1 MLESGTLGTK
11 GNTQVVVPHVTENY
25 GATRDPPE
33 KSIPVCT
40 LKNFPNQIAH
50 TLQWARD
57 YFEGI
62 FFQAPEDVNAYLQS
76 PYDIKAENVQTV
88 KNYLVSERPR
98 TYEDCV
104 RLMRLAYQKLFCNQI
119 AQLLHNFPPDQL
131 TSSGQPFWSGSKRCP
146 NTVPFDLDT
155 TCEQGLRNAFN
166 FLVSGSNL
174 LASVYGINGK
184 SYSEEEYFKV
194 LVEEIIVPD
203 FTPSDGVKIATTTEE
218 AESESKKADGEVT
231 NDELNDLPKP
241 SELAGFR
248 LTPIEFDKDID
259 LHMQFITACSNLRAL
274 NYQIPTEDL
283 HVSRGIVGRI
293 IPAIATTTA
302 LVTGLICLELYKITF
317 LPQPAKIDMF
327 KSAFCNLAIP
337 FMTLSEPTAPA
348 SNKSIVKGKEW
359 NWTAWDCVSVE
370 VGRDMTLGEFLDYFK
385 DTYNLEVS
393 MLSQGVSIIYSF
405 FANAAKV
412 KERKGMPLSEVC
424 SSVGKCEI
432 PENQMYLVL
441 EVICND
447 LDTDE
452 EVELPFV
459 RYRFKY

>member
-1 MLESGTLGTK
+1 LT
-11 GNTQVVVPHVTENY
+11 
-25 GATRDPPE
+25 
-33 KSIPVCT
+33 
-40 LKNFPNQIAH
+40 
-50 TLQWARD
+50 
-57 YFEGI
+57 
-62 FFQAPEDVNAYLQS
+62 
-76 PYDIKAENVQTV
+76 
-88 KNYLVSERPR
+88 
-98 TYEDCV
+98 
-104 RLMRLAYQKLFCNQI
+104 RLAYQNLFCNQI

-146 NTVPFDLDT
+146 NTVLFDLDT

-166 FLVSGSNL
+166 FLVSGSSL
-174 LASVYGINGK
+174 LASVYGIKGK
-184 SYSEEEYFKV
+184 SYSEEDYFRV
-194 LVEEIIVPD
+194 LLEEIIVPD
-203 FTPSDGVKIATTTEE
+203 FVPSNGVKIATTTEE
-218 AESESKKADGEVT
+218 AESESKKADSGIA
-231 NDELNDLPKP
+231 NDEFSELPNP
-241 SELAGFR
+241 SEFAGFR

-259 LHMQFITACSNLRAL
+259 LHMQFVAACSNLRAL

-302 LVTGLICLELYKITF
+302 LVTGLICLEFYKIAF
-317 LPQPAKIDMF
+317 LPQPAKIDVF

-337 FMTLSEPTAPA
+337 FMTLSEPSAPV
-348 SNKSIVKGKEW
+348 SNKCIVKGKEW

-385 DTYNLEVS
+385 ETFNLEVS

-412 KERKGMPLSEVC
+412 KVRKAMPLSEVC
-424 SSVGKCEI
+424 ASVGKCEI

-447 LDTDE
+447 IDTDD
-452 EVELPFV
+452 EVEIPFV
-459 RYRFKY
+459 KYRFKY

>member
-57 YFEGI
+57 YFEGV
-62 FFQAPEDVNAYLQS
+62 FFQAPEDVNAYLQA
-76 PYDIKAENVQTV
+76 PDDIKPETIPTV
-88 KNYLVSERPR
+88 KSYLVTERPR

-104 RLMRLAYQKLFCNQI
+104 KFTRLAYQNLFCNQI
-119 AQLLHNFPPDQL
+119 AQLLHNFPPDQV
-131 TSSGQPFWSGSKRCP
+131 TSTGQPFWSGSKRCP
-146 NTVPFDLDT
+146 TMVSFDLES

-174 LASVYGINGK
+174 LASVYGITGK
-184 SYSEEEYFKV
+184 SYSEEDYFKV
-194 LVEEIIVPD
+194 ILEDIIIPE

-218 AESESKKADGEVT
+218 AEAESKKSSDT
-231 NDELNDLPKP
+231 SQDMDDLPKAN
-241 SELAGFR
+241 ELAGFR

-274 NYQIPTEDL
+274 NYKIPTDDL

-302 LVTGLICLELYKITF
+302 LVTGLICLELYKISF
-317 LPQPAKIDMF
+317 LPSESAKIEKF

-337 FMTLSEPTAPA
+337 FMTLSEPSAPE
-348 SNKSIVKGKEW
+348 KTKCVVKGKEW
-359 NWTAWDCVSVE
+359 KWTAWDCVSID
-370 VGRDMTLGEFLDYFK
+370 VGRDMTLGEFLDYFEK
-385 DTYNLEVS
+385 TYNLEVS
-393 MLSQGVSIIYSF
+393 MLSQGVSILYSF

-412 KERKGMPLSEVC
+412 KERKAMPLSKVC
-424 SSVGKCEI
+424 SSVGKCEL
-432 PENQMYLVL
+432 PEGQMFLVL

-447 LDTDE
+447 IETDE
-452 EVELPFV
+452 EVEIPYV
-459 RYRFKY
+459 KYRFRF